1 MTDAFKKIVLSSV
14 CLLLIGSGLSADA
27 GSSAKL
33 YSLPIAEMESILSD
47 WLTQSGFKVKSVP
60 MEMGKVR
67 LRAVRSE
74 EKVEIDLK
82 PHSALATEV
91 TTAAVNSAT
100 ADSALFA
107 KMAAYLT
114 GYIGESA
121 TKSKADKARTPGP
134 VLSLAKAI
142 VCIKADSGK
151 EKTQISGFFIDS
163 EGLVLCTTHDLG
175 RFQKIRILLHDGN
188 QLGGELVKF
197 DSDKDLALIRCR
209 SNSGNFVNLHK
220 GRRLPR
226 LGERI
231 YSIGCP
237 VNLMG
242 TIHSGLISG
251 PPRKANRMPF
261 LQASLEIQPGSSG
274 SPVFDAMGNLV
285 AVVKGRYRGSDS
297 VGFLIPFDTVMKF
310 VEDSG
315 NRSAF

>member
-1 MTDAFKKIVLSSV
+1 MIGVSKKNVLFSV
-14 CLLLIGSGLSADA
+14 CLFLLGMSISADA
-27 GSSAKL
+27 SSSAKL

-74 EKVEIDLK
+74 EQVRIDLK

-114 GYIGESA
+114 EYISESA
-121 TKSKADKARTPGP
+121 TKSKTDKPRTPGP
-134 VLSLAKAI
+134 VLLRAKAI
-142 VCIKADSGK
+142 VCIQADSGK

-163 EGLVLCTTHDLG
+163 EGLVICTTHDLG
-175 RFQKIRILLHDGN
+175 RFQKIKIILHDGN
-188 QLGGELVKF
+188 QLAGELVKF

-209 SNSGNFVNLHK
+209 SNSGNYVKLND
-220 GRRLPR
+220 GRNLPR
-226 LGERI
+226 LGEQI

-261 LQASLEIQPGSSG
+261 WQASLEIQPGSSG
-274 SPVFDAMGNLV
+274 SPVFDTQGKLIGM
-285 AVVKGRYRGSDS
+285 VKGRYRGTNSI
-297 VGFLIPFDTVMKF
+297 GFLIPLETILSF
-310 VEDSG
+310 VREH
-315 NRSAF
+315 